1 MGTNRGEKLVKQ
13 VLLEGGEIRN
23 SLLVLRSLR
32 WVLAIPGEEPS
43 GQAG

>member
-1 MGTNRGEKLVKQ
+1 MGTNRGGKLVKQ

-23 SLLVLRSLR
+23 SLLVPRSMRGL
-32 WVLAIPGEEPS
+32 LAIPGEEPS